1 MTQPFGRALLGE
13 WLIEKNFTFLNHGS
27 FGAVPRAV
35 LSAQNDWRIQLERQ
49 PVRFINETLE
59 PALRAAA
66 DRLTHF
72 VGAPPGSLVF
82 VANSTEGINAV
93 SRSLNLVP
101 GDEVLVTDQAYRGAL
116 NALSYDCERAGAKL
130 RIVRLPWPTIDEKQ
144 VLDAVDGALSDR
156 IRFAVLDHISSHHA
170 VMMPIKKLVEM
181 CRARSIT
188 VIVDGAHAPGM
199 IALDI
204 ADVGAAWYVGNGHK
218 WLCAPKGC
226 ALLSVSGENR
236 STLHPAVIS
245 TPHGEGFWEEF
256 AWTGTR
262 DTTSWMSVTAAIDF
276 WQDLGVH
283 AARTYIS
290 DLANWAGDELVA
302 RWGTERGASSE
313 LTAAMV
319 TVRVPGNRSADQ
331 DSAYCL
337 HEHLLREH
345 QIEVPVFP
353 IDDALWLRV
362 STQVYNCE
370 ADVAHFAS
378 ALS

>member
-1 MTQPFGRALLGE
+1 MTQAFGRALLDE
-13 WLIEKNFTFLNHGS
+13 WLFEKNLIFLNHGS

-35 LSAQNDWRIQLERQ
+35 LSAQTDWRIQLERQ
-49 PVRFINETLE
+49 PVSFINEILG
-59 PALRAAA
+59 PALHTAA

-82 VANSTEGINAV
+82 VSNSTEGINAV
-93 SRSLNLVP
+93 SRSLDLVP
-101 GDEVLVTDQAYRGAL
+101 GDEVLVTDQAYKGAI
-116 NALSYDCERAGAKL
+116 NALYYDCQRAGAKL
-130 RIVRLPWPTIDEKQ
+130 KIVRLPWPTVDEKQ
-144 VLDAVDGALSDR
+144 VLDAVDRGLSDR
-156 IRFAVLDHISSHHA
+156 VRFAVLDHISSQNA
-170 VMMPIKKLVEM
+170 VIMPIKKLVEM
-181 CRARSIT
+181 CCARGIR
-188 VIVDGAHAPGM
+188 VLVDGAHAPGM

-226 ALLSVSGENR
+226 ALLSVSGDNG
-236 STLHPAVIS
+236 SNLHPAVIS
-245 TPHGEGFWEEF
+245 TAHGEGFWEEF
-256 AWTGTR
+256 GWTGTR
-262 DTTSWMSVTAAIDF
+262 DPTSWLSVTAAIDF

-283 AARTYIS
+283 AARAYMS

-302 RWGTERGASSE
+302 RWGTERGGPSE

-319 TVRVPGNRSADQ
+319 TVRVPGNRSADN
-331 DSAYCL
+331 DTARHL
-337 HEHLLREH
+337 HEHLLRDH

-353 IDDALWLRV
+353 IQGALWVGV

-370 ADVAHFAS
+370 SDVAHLAS

>member
-1 MTQPFGRALLGE
+1 MAQAFGRALLSE
-13 WLIEKNFTFLNHGS
+13 WLIEKNLTFLNHGS
-27 FGAVPRAV
+27 FGAVPRVV
-35 LSAQNDWRIQLERQ
+35 LSAQNDWRIRLERQ
-49 PVRFINETLE
+49 PVRFINEILGPE
-59 PALRAAA
+59 LRAAA

-72 VGAPPGSLVF
+72 VGAPPESLVF

-93 SRSLNLVP
+93 SRSLSLVP
-101 GDEVLVTDQAYRGAL
+101 GDEVLVTDQAYKGTI
-116 NALSYDCERAGAKL
+116 NALCYDCERAGAKL
-130 RIVRLPWPTIDEKQ
+130 RVVRLPWPTIDEKQ
-144 VLDAVDGALSDR
+144 VLDAVDGAISDR
-156 IRFAVLDHISSHHA
+156 VRLAVLDHISSHNA

-181 CRARSIT
+181 CHARAIP
-188 VIVDGAHAPGM
+188 VLVDGAHAPGM

-226 ALLSVSGENR
+226 ALLSVSGDN
-236 STLHPAVIS
+236 SSALHPAVIS
-245 TPHGEGFWEEF
+245 TAHGEGFWEEF
-256 AWTGTR
+256 CWTGTR
-262 DTTSWMSVTAAIDF
+262 DPTPWLSVTAAIDF
-276 WQDLGVH
+276 WQDLGVD
-283 AARTYIS
+283 AARTYMG

-302 RWGTERGASSE
+302 KWGTERGASSE

-331 DSAYCL
+331 DSAYRL
-337 HEHLLREH
+337 HEHLLREY

-353 IDDALWLRV
+353 IEDALWVRV

-370 ADVAHFAS
+370 SDVAHLAS